1 MVGIDIALFSTQ
13 VDSLFVCGNCKKVA
27 VEPLHCAKCS
37 KFYCK
42 ECVKTKNSACC
53 KSNLDVPGD
62 LLMRF
67 YNALQIVCGKCKDM
81 HTIRDYIQH
90 RENCPKE
97 FEIQALRLKVAELIT
112 ENNSLKL
119 ENATLKKQLESFLNP
134 VRQITQSPESP
145 ITSPRFKN
153 MEPSAKPPPS
163 KHLNIPKQQ
172 KQDPKPATPSISAPK
187 KPANKQVR
195 RSKTS
200 MDEIPQ
206 SPKRKSSKNPSLI
219 NNPLSPS
226 SPYNENH
233 AATIIQRAFRKRNK
247 AKIREAI
254 MARRQERMNKT
265 ANKKVREDAKKACN
279 DVQDLVKNLQSSP
292 YKITEQK

>member
-1 MVGIDIALFSTQ
+1 MVGIDISIFSTQ
-13 VDSLFVCGNCKKVA
+13 VDSLFVCGICKKVA
-27 VEPLHCAKCS
+27 VEPVHCPKCS

-42 ECVKTKNSACC
+42 ECVKSKISICC
-53 KSNLDVPGD
+53 KIILEVPGD

-67 YNALQIVCGKCKDM
+67 YNALQIVCTKCKDM

-90 RENCPKE
+90 RVNCPKE
-97 FEIQALRLKVAELIT
+97 SEIQALRLKVSELIT

-134 VRQITQSPESP
+134 IRQITSSPESP
-145 ITSPRFKN
+145 KTSPRPKN
-153 MEPSAKPPPS
+153 IESNAKPPS
-163 KHLNIPKQQ
+163 KPLNIPKQP
-172 KQDPKPATPSISAPK
+172 KQDPKSVTPAISAPK
-187 KPANKQVR
+187 KPTTKQVR
-195 RSKTS
+195 RSKTT

-206 SPKRKSSKNPSLI
+206 SPKRRSSKAPSII

>member
-13 VDSLFVCGNCKKVA
+13 VDSLFVCGNCKRVA

-42 ECVKTKNSACC
+42 ECVKTKVSACC

-67 YNALQIVCGKCKDM
+67 YNALQIVCGKCKDT
-81 HTIRDYIQH
+81 HTIIDYLQNMT
-90 RENCPKE
+90 NCPKE
-97 FEIQALRLKVAELIT
+97 SEIEALRLKVSELVT
-112 ENNSLKL
+112 QNNSLKL
-119 ENATLKKQLESFLNP
+119 ENETLKKQLESFLNP
-134 VRQITQSPESP
+134 VRQIPPDSPNTSAPLKNSEP
-145 ITSPRFKN
+145 I
-153 MEPSAKPPPS
+153 AKAPPS
-163 KHLNIPKQQ
+163 KLLNIPKPL
-172 KQDPKPATPSISAPK
+172 KQDQKPASPAISAPK
-187 KPANKQVR
+187 KASTKQVK
-195 RSKTS
+195 RSKTT
-200 MDEIPQ
+200 MDETPQ
-206 SPKRKSSKNPSLI
+206 SPKRKSSKFPSII

-254 MARRQERMNKT
+254 IAGRQERMNKT

-279 DVQDLVKNLQSSP
+279 DVQDLVKNLPSP
-292 YKITEQK
+292 SKHTEQK